1 MAESDSQFAHTAQES
16 QISLPTSKENADQ
29 QLKEPSDGE
38 LEDAEKA
45 EKPPPNPWTDP
56 KSFPEGGAKAWL
68 TVAGASACL
77 FVSFGWVN
85 CVGVFQEYY
94 ETHQLKE
101 YTASNIA
108 WIPALQIFFML
119 FGGAFVGRIF
129 DNYGP
134 RYLLLVGTFLHVFG
148 LMMTS
153 ISTKYYQFLLSQAI
167 CSPIGASMVFYPA
180 FTCASTWFFEKRGA
194 ALGLVVAGSSLGGVI
209 FPIMIIHLIPEVGFG
224 WALRICAFLILTLL
238 IFANLTVRSR
248 IAPTKRPFSVWAF
261 FRPLKVPSFS
271 LLAAAVFFF
280 YWGMFI
286 PFTFIVVEAQSHG
299 MSLRLA
305 NYLVPI
311 LNAASIIGRTVPNAI
326 ADKVGR
332 FNVMIVMSGFTTIL
346 ILAMWL
352 PATGNAAL
360 IVFAA
365 LFGIASGAGIGLTPA
380 LCAQVSPIQ
389 EIGVRTGTVFSF
401 AAFAALTGSPIGG
414 QIIAVSN
421 GSFRYAIVF
430 GGVSCAIGTALFI
443 VTRITLAGV
452 KMTKI

>member
-1 MAESDSQFAHTAQES
+1 MAEFDTQPDHLGQETKTSDEALEKSADQHLKGGSDS
-16 QISLPTSKENADQ
+16 
-29 QLKEPSDGE
+29 G
-38 LEDAEKA
+38 LEDAEKGG
-45 EKPPPNPWTDP
+45 KPAPSPWMDP
-56 KSFPEGGAKAWL
+56 KAFPDGGKKAWL
-68 TVAGASACL
+68 TVLGSSACM

-94 ETHQLKE
+94 QANQLKA
-101 YTASNIA
+101 YSASDIA

-119 FGGAFVGRIF
+119 FGGIFVGRIF
-129 DNYGP
+129 DDFGP
-134 RYLLLVGTFLHVFG
+134 HHLLLGGTFLHVFG

-153 ISTKYYQFLLSQAI
+153 ISTQYYQILLSQAI

-180 FTCASTWFFEKRGA
+180 FNCTSTWFFEKRGA

-224 WALRICAFLILTLL
+224 WTMRICAFLILALL
-238 IFANLTVRSR
+238 ILANLTVRSR
-248 IAPTKRPFSVWAF
+248 IPPTRRPFSAMAF
-261 FRPLKVPSFS
+261 VRPLSSPTFS
-271 LLAAAVFFF
+271 ILAAAVFFF

-286 PFTFIVVEAQSHG
+286 PFTFIVEEALSHG

-326 ADKVGR
+326 ADKLGR
-332 FNVMIVMSGFTTIL
+332 FNVMIVMSGFTAIL

-352 PATGNAAL
+352 PVTGNAAL
-360 IVFAA
+360 ITFAV
-365 LFGIASGAGIGLTPA
+365 LFGIGSGAGIGLTPA
-380 LCAQVSPIQ
+380 LTAQISPIQ
-389 EIGVRTGTVFSF
+389 EIGIRSGTVFSI

-414 QIIAVSN
+414 QIIAVDN
-421 GSFRYAIVF
+421 GSFRGAIVF

-452 KMTKI
+452 KITKI